1 MGRGLIRRRRSV
13 RGSSVDGLSVCGLS
27 VCGQLGAALIALLAV
42 GACSREPARQL
53 TDLSRVSFR
62 CFDVSRDGDR
72 LHLLFA
78 AGPADAPALWHAT
91 SVDDGASWS
100 EPSSVALGDTPPHH
114 AKPGKGPQIAAAGD
128 RLVAI
133 WTTKGSGFMGRGPL
147 AAATSADGG
156 RTWQA
161 RPCPAPLDDASGQ
174 AFVDLVTDA
183 NGRIHAVWLDK
194 RSIADGAR
202 KALQHAWTDD
212 GGETWSEPL
221 TVDAS
226 TCECCW
232 NRAAVGRDGDV
243 LVVYR
248 DLAPRDMAVARG
260 GADGWRSLG
269 RAGAFDW
276 GTTACPHIGAGIA
289 TGDDGR
295 VHTVVWTD
303 KIGVRGVHYTVG
315 DGSGAWSDPVRLGA
329 ESARH
334 PDVAIGADGVLAA
347 VWDEPGTGVFA
358 ARSADG
364 GRTWSAPVAVA
375 RSAKAHHPRVVP
387 AARSFRILW
396 IEERPSR
403 TVIGDASFPLNS

>member
-1 MGRGLIRRRRSV
+1 MGRVLIRSRHAVGCRSV
-13 RGSSVDGLSVCGLS
+13 RGAL
-27 VCGQLGAALIALLAV
+27 AAVLLVAMPL
-42 GACSREPARQL
+42 ASCAREPARGL

-62 CFDVSRDGDR
+62 CFDVARDGDR

-78 AGPADAPALWHAT
+78 AGPADAPGLWHAV
-91 SVDDGASWS
+91 SRDGGASWS
-100 EPSSVALGDTPPHH
+100 TPSAVAVGDATPHH

-128 RLVAI
+128 KVVAV
-133 WTTKGSGFMGRGPL
+133 WTTGGTGFMGRGPL
-147 AAATSADGG
+147 ASATSTDGG
-156 RTWQA
+156 RTW
-161 RPCPAPLDDASGQ
+161 RPHPCPAPLDDASGQ
-174 AFVDLVTDA
+174 AFIDLVTDA

-212 GGETWSEPL
+212 GGATWATPL
-221 TVDAS
+221 TIDTS

-232 NRAAVGRDGDV
+232 NRAAVGRDGEV

-260 GADGWRSLG
+260 SAAGWRSLG

-276 GTTACPHIGAGIA
+276 GTTACPHIGGGIA

-303 KIGVRGVHYTVG
+303 KIGVRGVHYTAG
-315 DGSGAWSDPVRLGA
+315 DGNGAWSEPMRLGG
-329 ESARH
+329 EGARH
-334 PDVAIGADGVLAA
+334 PDVALGAGGVLAA
-347 VWDEPGTGVFA
+347 TWDEPGTGVLA
-358 ARSADG
+358 ARSTDG
-364 GRTWSAPVAVA
+364 GRTWSEPVGIA
-375 RSAKAHHPRVVP
+375 RSDKAHHPRVVP
-387 AARSFRILW
+387 AGDSFRILW

-403 TVIGDASFPLNS
+403 TVIGDASFPVNS